1 MTSLVSTASSTARRR
16 SGATSAAPKLMTGV
30 LAAAILACSAPAVF
44 AATPPAVQRALETA
58 VHGSWRT
65 PAYVKR
71 DKYRHPL
78 QTLEFF
84 GIRPNMRVI
93 EVLPGG
99 GWYTEILAP
108 FLRAHGQL
116 IEATAP
122 VAGTTGYA
130 HRMALFY
137 EHKLAAD
144 PAVYGK
150 VRLEPFE
157 LENYLHLGAPDSADM
172 VVTFRNMHDLMVQN
186 VHGEE
191 SDHFLMA
198 FLRNAYQVLKPGGIL
213 GIVSHRANPDMPLW
227 KCFHL
232 ARLPQP
238 FLIHAAE
245 EAGFKFGGASEINAN
260 PKDTRA
266 KPVFWFPPALSKASG
281 DQAHYKALGE
291 ADNMTLRF
299 IKPGAPAR

>member
-1 MTSLVSTASSTARRR
+1 MRPSVPIVPRTLRRR
-16 SGATSAAPKLMTGV
+16 HFGQGPAQV
-30 LAAAILACSAPAVF
+30 VIWAAACALALVAVTPAAF
-44 AATPPAVQRALETA
+44 AATPAAVQQALEA
-58 VHGSWRT
+58 AINGPQRT
-65 PAYVKR
+65 PAFKKR
-71 DKYRHPL
+71 DRYRHPL

-122 VAGTTGYA
+122 VTGTTGYA
-130 HRMALFY
+130 HRSAVAY
-137 EHKLAAD
+137 DHKLAAD

-191 SDHFLMA
+191 SDHFLMT
-198 FLRNAYQVLKPGGIL
+198 FLRSAYQVLKPGGVL
-213 GIVSHRANPDMPLW
+213 GIVSHRANPDMPLQ

-238 FLIHAAE
+238 FLIHEAE
-245 EAGFKFGGASEINAN
+245 RAGFRLGGVSEINAN
-260 PKDTRA
+260 PKDPRTR
-266 KPVFWFPPALSKASG
+266 PVFWFPPALSPASG
-281 DQAHYKALGE
+281 KQAYYKSLGE

-299 IKPGAPAR
+299 IKPAH

>member
-1 MTSLVSTASSTARRR
+1 MLLVHARR
-16 SGATSAAPKLMTGV
+16 TGV
-30 LAAAILACSAPAVF
+30 VPEQHRSRIFNV
-44 AATPPAVQRALETA
+44 
-58 VHGSWRT
+58 RT
-65 PAYVKR
+65 PHSVN
-71 DKYRHPL
+71 
-78 QTLEFF
+78 T
-84 GIRPNMRVI
+84 
-93 EVLPGG
+93 
-99 GWYTEILAP
+99 
-108 FLRAHGQL
+108 FLVDGR
-116 IEATAP
+116 
-122 VAGTTGYA
+122 VAGTWRYA
-130 HRMALFY
+130 DG
-137 EHKLAAD
+137 E
-144 PAVYGK
+144 